1 MSDKSS
7 SEERG
12 NDFGMDPIVK
22 ECFKHLHNELEQLRK
37 EMTVARA
44 RIQVLENESKR
55 VSDDNDN
62 HILDIQTLRRKIR
75 SMEEQRERFEN

>member
-12 NDFGMDPIVK
+12 NSFSMDPVVK

-37 EMTVARA
+37 EMTVARD

-62 HILDIQTLRRKIR
+62 HILDIQNLRSRIR
-75 SMEEQRERFEN
+75 LMEWQRA

>member
-1 MSDKSS
+1 
-7 SEERG
+7 
-12 NDFGMDPIVK
+12 
-22 ECFKHLHNELEQLRK
+22 
-37 EMTVARA
+37 MTVARA